1 MSNASNAD
9 VGAEADGSTGY
20 KLKRFLTSVVGK
32 LSLFVVFLLAFG
44 RLIDWVAINT
54 GLIEHSTMVSV
65 LVGMSYSLAGVI
77 VLVGLVVWIGTY
89 LR

>member
-20 KLKRFLTSVVGK
+20 KLKRFLTSVIGK
-32 LSLFVVFLLAFG
+32 ISLFVVFLLAFG

-77 VLVGLVVWIGTY
+77 VLVGLVVWGGMY